1 MPVAHLQIK
10 YKASVARVSEAT
22 SKSTPMR
29 RIRSARC
36 DRAAD
41 QSDEVAPLHS
51 LVSPVLKIEW
61 IAHFDGSRRLL
72 RCGISIQLTSQLG
85 QSLQSQAVPNDGPR
99 PVSSKPGPQFRKT
112 DACES
117 RASSSASRFTA
128 AHAGFFHLEP
138 IR

>member
-10 YKASVARVSEAT
+10 YKASAARMSEAT

-29 RIRSARC
+29 RIRSALC

-41 QSDEVAPLHS
+41 QSDEVAPFHCRCLRAS
-51 LVSPVLKIEW
+51 DRKDSTPQLRQETAALRDFDPAYVAAGS
-61 IAHFDGSRRLL
+61 IASE
-72 RCGISIQLTSQLG
+72 
-85 QSLQSQAVPNDGPR
+85 SQAVPNDGPR

-112 DACES
+112 DVFES